1 MISLRL
7 DDRELL
13 YIWAQLSERDRMK
26 ALRNPTRRAA
36 NAVRRA
42 AQNSI
47 KSAGIHNAAAIAR
60 TVRIAN
66 FKQVLGFKVALRN
79 RGQKAMHITRHDRQ
93 HGGKGKPLAFW
104 FGGGTAE
111 RFTRKTKLSRGR
123 LTKYGFMDA
132 AHAANA
138 TAVQQITDGMAQW
151 IERLGK

>member
-36 NAVRRA
+36 NTVRRA

-47 KSAGIHNAAAIAR
+47 KSAGIHNAASIAR
-60 TVRIAN
+60 TV
-66 FKQVLGFKVALRN
+66 KS
-79 RGQKAMHITRHDRQ
+79 MHRTRHNLK

-111 RFTRKTKLSRGR
+111 RFTRKTGLSRGR

>member
-60 TVRIAN
+60 TVRIAH
-66 FKQVLGFKVALRN
+66 FKKMLGFKVALRN
-79 RGQKAMHITRHDRQ
+79 RGQKAM
-93 HGGKGKPLAFW
+93 A
-104 FGGGTAE
+104 
-111 RFTRKTKLSRGR
+111 
-123 LTKYGFMDA
+123 
-132 AHAANA
+132 
-138 TAVQQITDGMAQW
+138 
-151 IERLGK
+151 